1 MRRLW
6 INIIA
11 LLSLF
16 FLIGLFN
23 SSRTLADS
31 SCSSND
37 PCSLVSSAYE
47 RVNCYT
53 NIVNICALQRESM
66 VAQVAYLSGKI
77 ELSKA
82 KIEAAKEK
90 IISLEKE
97 IESISDK
104 ISKLENSLTKISGM
118 LIDRIVATYKFGD
131 FNLLNAVLTSTR
143 FSNFI
148 NRYKYIQTVQAH
160 NRRLLFQIQNS
171 KVNFQDQKILRED
184 KKVELDQTR
193 KNLEKE
199 QVTLAVQKKEKEIFL
214 VTTKNSEDKYRSE
227 LASAKK
233 EAEGIQQA
241 ASLLSSAG
249 IAKHVG
255 RGEVVGVMG
264 NTGFSTG
271 AHLHFAVYNL
281 NEADMN
287 KFNFNS
293 GYDNPVSVL
302 GNRNLLFEANACDDV
317 SPSEKTNKTIGT
329 GSWEW
334 PMAGP
339 TISQCYGHTPWS
351 WRYQAGIH
359 NGLDM
364 WDDDNKMVKAVE
376 EGNAYTYR
384 GGQSAGNGVFIFH
397 KNGKMTLY
405 WHLQ

>member
-1 MRRLW
+1 M
-6 INIIA
+6 
-11 LLSLF
+11 
-16 FLIGLFN
+16 
-23 SSRTLADS
+23 
-31 SCSSND
+31 
-37 PCSLVSSAYE
+37 VS
-47 RVNCYT
+47 
-53 NIVNICALQRESM
+53 
-66 VAQVAYLSGKI
+66 QVAYLSGKI

-90 IISLEKE
+90 IIALEKE

-104 ISKLENSLTKISGM
+104 ITKLENSLTKISGM
-118 LIDRIVATYKFGD
+118 LIDRIIATYKYGD
-131 FNLLNAVLTSTR
+131 FNLLNAVLTSTH

-148 NRYKYIQTVQAH
+148 SRYKYIQTVQAH

-171 KVNFQDQKILRED
+171 KINFQDQKTLREE
-184 KKVELDQTR
+184 KKVELDQTK

-214 VTTKNSEDKYRSE
+214 ATTKNSEDKYRSE
-227 LASAKK
+227 LASAKR

-241 ASLLSSAG
+241 ASILSSAG
-249 IAKHVG
+249 VVKHIN
-255 RGEVVGVMG
+255 RGDVIGIMG

-271 AHLHFAVYNL
+271 AHLHFAVSNL
-281 NEADMN
+281 NESDMN

-293 GYDNPVSVL
+293 GYENPVSVL
-302 GNRNLLFEANACDDV
+302 VSRNLPFEPNSCDDV
-317 SPSEKTNKTIGT
+317 SSSERINKSVGT

-364 WDDDNKMVKAVE
+364 WDDVNTMVKAVD
-376 EGNAYTYR
+376 EGNAYVYR